1 MKDIFYNKRKMIK
14 NNCPICKST
23 NIYVKYSKVTD
34 INFQT
39 TNEFFSL
46 YECKNCKALFIN
58 PLLDEKKLNKYYP
71 ISKYLPFYCSK
82 NIIRTKNIYD
92 PFYIKLKLLQN
103 IFPKNSKFKLIDL
116 GCGGGYFLYNIK
128 HYFPNADLTGV
139 DSNKNAIISLKSVGI
154 DGINESIYNLELG
167 KKYDVI
173 CAAQVLEHL
182 RKPHIF
188 IKILKELSNKSSIF
202 LIDVPNLGSYS
213 AKKFGKNWVH
223 LDVPRHQIN
232 YTYKT
237 LKYLFNDFITV
248 NFYIC
253 GSHNAIISSFLLK
266 LGMDIHKNKI
276 FYRIMSNLMYFTYIK
291 NIKSNISKY
300 YSDKILWFGRKK

>member
-1 MKDIFYNKRKMIK
+1 MEKK
-14 NNCPICKST
+14 CPVCKSLH
-23 NIYVKYSKVTD
+23 IFPKYSKVTD
-34 INFQT
+34 INFKT
-39 TNEFFSL
+39 TEEFFDL
-46 YECKNCKALFIN
+46 YKCENCEALFLE
-58 PLLDEKKLNKYYP
+58 PLLEEKLLDKYYP
-71 ISKYLPFYCSK
+71 TNNYSPFYNSRT
-82 NIIRTKNIYD
+82 IIKSKNIYD
-92 PFYIKLKLLQN
+92 PFYLKLKILRN
-103 IFPKNSKFKLIDL
+103 IFSKKDKFRLIDL
-116 GCGGGYFLYNIK
+116 GCGGGNFLYNIK
-128 HYFPNADLTGV
+128 HYFPNAGLTGV

-182 RKPHIF
+182 SKPHIF

-237 LKYLFNDFITV
+237 LKYLFNDFKTV
-248 NFYIC
+248 NFYLC
-253 GSHNAIISSFLLK
+253 GSYNAIISSFFLK
-266 LGMDIHKNKI
+266 LGLDIHKNKI
-276 FYRIMSNLMYFTYIK
+276 FYRIMAKMYYTYVK
-291 NIKSNISKY
+291 NIKSNISKH